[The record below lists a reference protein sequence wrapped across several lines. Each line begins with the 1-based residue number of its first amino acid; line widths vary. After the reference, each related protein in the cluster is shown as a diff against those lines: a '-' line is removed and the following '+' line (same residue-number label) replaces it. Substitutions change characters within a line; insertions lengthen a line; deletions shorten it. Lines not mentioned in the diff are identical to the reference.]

1 MTAPEAPSSP
11 RLVGDES
18 RHKETAPLWEES
30 AVAPALLRG
39 SVQTALRCLVLLAIL
54 AMVTTGL
61 IRLRTVPPKA
71 ADPPVFRLDIN
82 QAGVQEWMLMP
93 GIGPTMARR
102 IIADRQSRGPFRS
115 VEDLARVTGIGDKTI
130 AQVRPYCRDR

>member
-1 MTAPEAPSSP
+1 MTVSDAPSSIS
-11 RLVGDES
+11 LVGDES
-18 RHKETAPLWEES
+18 SRKES
-30 AVAPALLRG
+30 ATLPQQSVVAPPVLLS
-39 SVQTALRCLVLLAIL
+39 SVQIAIRCLVLLAIF

-61 IRLRTVPPKA
+61 IRLRTTPRKVPG
-71 ADPPVFRLDIN
+71 PPMFRLDIN

-115 VEDLARVTGIGDKTI
+115 VDDLARVTGIGEKTI
-130 AQVRPYCRDR
+130 AQVRPYCRND